1 MRAPWDAPVPD
12 VDLAVKSPGVP
23 GDVAPVLGARA
34 AGVPV
39 WSEIE
44 LAARELPN
52 PLIGITGTNGK
63 TTTTELTAHLLRA
76 GGLAA
81 AACGNQG
88 TPLAGLVDASDPG
101 AWLVVECSSFQ
112 LEDVE
117 PFRPLAA
124 ALLNLAPDHLDR
136 HGSLEG
142 YRDAKL
148 RLFAAQEAGDLAI
161 LPPGLEATG
170 AAPARRTYD
179 GPPGP
184 DAVAWAEGGLHVAGL
199 GRVVA
204 WDEVALRGRHNR
216 ENAMAAAA
224 LAAHAG
230 LGAAALAEGL
240 ASFRPVPHRLEP
252 VGTAG
257 GVAFVNDSKATNP
270 DAAIAALDAYPRG
283 APDRRRAGQG
293 HALRGPGRGRAGR
306 RRARVPGGRGGEE
319 IGRALRDAGV
329 PEEASGTVEAAVA
342 AAAARAAAGETVL
355 LSPGC
360 ASFDQFADYQERG
373 RRSGPPPVP
382 RARADGH
389 QGSRARAAKS
399 SGPWRPAPHPP
410 PPSACS
416 PGSCWR
422 SCPSGSSWSTR
433 PRAPPRCSTTGTPGH
448 GHAPGRLRGGGPR
461 GVRGLR
467 PDEPRG
473 HAPPGPAR
481 AGRRGVPAADRA
493 GSLHRHGGQ
502 RLAPVDQPRRPGP
515 AAAVRARQAGARPVA
530 GAGHRPP
537 PAAPGDPRAGS
548 RRSCW

>member
-1 MRAPWDAPVPD
+1 VVGLGRSGRAASLLLARRGWEVVAVDAGEVSAPELAAAGVEVRAPWAAPVPD
-12 VDLAVKSPGVP
+12 VELAVKSPGVP
-23 GDVAPVLGARA
+23 GDVVPVVAART

-81 AACGNQG
+81 TACGNQG
-88 TPLAGLVDASDPG
+88 TPLAGLVDASDPE

-117 PFRPLAA
+117 RFRPRAA

-148 RLFAAQEAGDLAI
+148 RLFAAQEARDLAI
-161 LPPGLEATG
+161 LPPGLDATG

-184 DAVAWAEGGLHVAGL
+184 DAVAWAEGGLHVQGL

-204 WDEVALRGRHNR
+204 WDDVALRGRHNR

-230 LGAAALAEGL
+230 LGADALAAGL
-240 ASFRPVPHRLEP
+240 AGFRPVAHRLEP
-252 VGTAG
+252 VGVAN

-270 DAAIAALDAYPRG
+270 DATVAALDAYP
-283 APDRRRAGQG
+283 AGVHLIAG
-293 HALRGPGRGRAGR
+293 GRAKGTPFGALAETAR
-306 RRARVPGGRGGEE
+306 GTVVRAYLVGEAGEE
-319 IGRALRDAGV
+319 IGRALAREGIPAEDA
-329 PEEASGTVEAAVA
+329 GTVEAAVA
-342 AAAARAAAGETVL
+342 AAAARAIPGETVL

-373 RRSGPPPVP
+373 EAF
-382 RARADGH
+382 RAA
-389 QGSRARAAKS
+389 ARAA
-399 SGPWRPAPHPP
+399 
-410 PPSACS
+410 
-416 PGSCWR
+416 
-422 SCPSGSSWSTR
+422 
-433 PRAPPRCSTTGTPGH
+433 
-448 GHAPGRLRGGGPR
+448 
-461 GVRGLR
+461 
-467 PDEPRG
+467 
-473 HAPPGPAR
+473 
-481 AGRRGVPAADRA
+481 
-493 GSLHRHGGQ
+493 
-502 RLAPVDQPRRPGP
+502 
-515 AAAVRARQAGARPVA
+515 GAR
-530 GAGHRPP
+530 
-537 PAAPGDPRAGS
+537 
-548 RRSCW
+548 

>member
-1 MRAPWDAPVPD
+1 VSRRALVVGLGRSGRAAALLLARRGWEVVAVDADAVSAPELDAAGVEVRAPWNAPVPD
-12 VDLAVKSPGVP
+12 VELAVKSPGVP
-23 GDVAPVLGARA
+23 GDAVPVLGART

-52 PLIGITGTNGK
+52 PLAGITGTNGK

-88 TPLAGLVDASDPG
+88 TPLAGLVDASDPA

-117 PFRPLAA
+117 TFRPRAA

-161 LPPGLEATG
+161 LPAGLDATG

-184 DAVAWAEGGLHVAGL
+184 DAAAWAEGGLHVAGL

-204 WDEVALRGRHNR
+204 WEEVALRGRHNR
-216 ENAMAAAA
+216 QNAMAAAA

-230 LGAAALAEGL
+230 LGADALAEGL

-257 GVAFVNDSKATNP
+257 GVAYVNDSKATNP

-283 APDRRRAGQG
+283 VHLIAG
-293 HALRGPGRGRAGR
+293 GRAKGTPFAALAEAAR
-306 RRARVPGGRGGEE
+306 GAVVRAYLVGEAGEE
-319 IGRALRDAGV
+319 IGRALADAGV
-329 PEEASGTVEAAVA
+329 PAEAPGTVEAAVA
-342 AAAARAAAGETVL
+342 AAAARAVAGETVL

-373 RRSGPPPVP
+373 EAF
-382 RARADGH
+382 RAA
-389 QGSRARAAKS
+389 ARAA
-399 SGPWRPAPHPP
+399 
-410 PPSACS
+410 
-416 PGSCWR
+416 
-422 SCPSGSSWSTR
+422 
-433 PRAPPRCSTTGTPGH
+433 
-448 GHAPGRLRGGGPR
+448 
-461 GVRGLR
+461 
-467 PDEPRG
+467 
-473 HAPPGPAR
+473 
-481 AGRRGVPAADRA
+481 
-493 GSLHRHGGQ
+493 
-502 RLAPVDQPRRPGP
+502 
-515 AAAVRARQAGARPVA
+515 GAR
-530 GAGHRPP
+530 
-537 PAAPGDPRAGS
+537 
-548 RRSCW
+548 